1 MFLMNTVLQK
11 QCLGCGVLFCTSN
24 LGLLKREKETAPSS
38 SCSVCVLLLCSK
50 RDVQG
55 RVLVL
60 GFVYVSVIFFR
71 KFCAS
76 LLLAPL
82 LYDMTV

>member
-1 MFLMNTVLQK
+1 MGEGN
-11 QCLGCGVLFCTSN
+11 CTEFQ
-24 LGLLKREKETAPSS
+24 LL
-38 SCSVCVLLLCSK
+38 CVCVLLLCSK

-60 GFVYVSVIFFR
+60 GFVSAPVIFFR